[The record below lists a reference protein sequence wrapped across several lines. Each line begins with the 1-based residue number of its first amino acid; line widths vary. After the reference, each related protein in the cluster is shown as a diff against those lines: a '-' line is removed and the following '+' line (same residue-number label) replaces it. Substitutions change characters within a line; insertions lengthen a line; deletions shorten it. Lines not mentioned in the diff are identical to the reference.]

1 MVARHLKT
9 AAVGTTTSFA
19 ASPKVTEIVQSV
31 IAAVRAD
38 GDAAVRSYSEKF
50 DKWSPASF
58 KLSPEQ
64 IAESI
69 AQVPDQTIADI
80 REAQHNVRVFAEAQR
95 ACITDLEVEIQ
106 PGVRL
111 GHRNNPIAVA
121 GAYIPGGRY
130 PLLASAH
137 VSAHVSPHGRGHS
150 YATLARETPP
160 FVRATFCDI
169 FAKPWD

>member
-9 AAVGTTTSFA
+9 AAVGASISFA
-19 ASPKVTEIVQSV
+19 PSQKVTDLVASV
-31 IAAVRAD
+31 IASVRAS
-38 GDAAVRSYSEKF
+38 GDAAVRAYSEQF
-50 DKWSPASF
+50 DGGWSPPSF
-58 KLSPEQ
+58 RLSPAQ
-64 IAESI
+64 IDECMARVP
-69 AQVPDQTIADI
+69 AQTLADI
-80 REAQHNVRVFAEAQR
+80 REAQRNVRRFAEAQR

-137 VSAHVSPHGRGHS
+137 VSAL
-150 YATLARETPP
+150 ATPRP
-160 FVRATFCDI
+160 FRCRR
-169 FAKPWD
+169 